1 MSDFELPSFG
11 PAPGAQDTREA
22 LKRHYDSFRITQLNG
37 VSEPYGLL
45 EFTAGVRTFLAQL
58 EALVA
63 PSEAPV
69 THSRRARKQE

>member
-1 MSDFELPSFG
+1 MSEFELPSFG
-11 PAPGAQDTREA
+11 PAPGAQITREA

-58 EALVA
+58 EALVT

-69 THSRRARKQE
+69 TTSRKARKQE